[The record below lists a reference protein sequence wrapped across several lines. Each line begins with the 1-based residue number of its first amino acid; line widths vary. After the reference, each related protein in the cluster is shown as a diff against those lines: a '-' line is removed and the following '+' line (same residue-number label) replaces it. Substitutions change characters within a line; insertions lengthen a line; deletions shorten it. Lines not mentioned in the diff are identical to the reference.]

1 MIKKFVNFL
10 KEVKLEFKKVSWP
23 SKNELI
29 GATVVTFIFVAFLAV
44 YIGVIDFLLSRLM
57 TFLLK

>member
-1 MIKKFVNFL
+1 MVGKLSKFL
-10 KEVKLEFKKVSWP
+10 KEVKLELKKVSWP

-29 GATVVTFIFVAFLAV
+29 GATVVTFIFVAFLAI

>member
-1 MIKKFVNFL
+1 MFGKFSKFL
-10 KEVKLEFKKVSWP
+10 KEVKLELKKVSWP
-23 SKNELI
+23 GKNELI
-29 GATVVTFIFVAFLAV
+29 GATVVTFIFVAFLAI